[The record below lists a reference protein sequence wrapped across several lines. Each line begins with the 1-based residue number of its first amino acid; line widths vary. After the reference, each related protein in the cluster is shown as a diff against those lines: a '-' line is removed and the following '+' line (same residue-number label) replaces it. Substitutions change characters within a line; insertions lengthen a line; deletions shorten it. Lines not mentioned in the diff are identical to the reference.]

1 VLQAARDVRRR
12 FRRGHAEFRDVF
24 RRIHLCQFAP
34 AAGAARVILSHDT
47 SNAGSISIA
56 RASFSGRFSVSGLC
70 RAPAFFP

>member
-1 VLQAARDVRRR
+1 
-12 FRRGHAEFRDVF
+12 
-24 RRIHLCQFAP
+24 LCQFAP